1 MSSEASEA
9 FQSPE
14 NSSHES
20 DFYHDTSTE
29 SSHELS
35 YSIRS
40 PSSGA
45 TDAQVQSRKRSRSGE
60 PYRRIKSKRLKGCY
74 NDNYRALYNDCVTEA
89 AKRFGSSSPSFLA
102 RSQIGLSK
110 WSSQEKEVFFNAT
123 AKLGRDNI
131 PGIARAIGSKS
142 QVEVRE
148 YLLLL
153 RESYVQ
159 HNLNEA
165 QAKAIISPREIPAAV
180 ELSEECCNSL
190 DTAGEALAW
199 YQENYEAK
207 QEQKKFGD
215 CWLLGQDLA
224 EEIEAAISETATRT
238 EHALGKGDS
247 DDQPQMHKAEEGGMS
262 ATKGTLLNPE
272 PETPQILASV
282 PAAQL
287 LRLEKWI
294 ELSRELFMNSGIPGL
309 AENWRAIAD
318 PGEEPSLY
326 HTAFEDF
333 HRLAVSV
340 TQRLVQ
346 TAIFQA
352 MSRLRAQDWRTS
364 HSAKPF
370 VRKRDVL
377 TAIDILGMKHDSKDF
392 WITTARRCGVLV
404 YEENRPKFNSSP
416 RRKNR
421 RKSMNYDAVEE
432 LLEKSYGGKSHSKGL
447 EYATPQPLNLTIE
460 SQLTQTKIYY
470 SQSEQSSLGHDSSS
484 GSDFDGL
491 PMPARRRER
500 KTRKLEHDED
510 EYAENFDQKTSRLEE
525 EALWTM
531 LGQEPPAHVKEE
543 HEDLPNVP
551 TKRKEY
557 DDLVDWRDWTD
568 YQAEW
573 ERYGGIVSRE
583 EFLTNRVRVS
593 KSGAPQESS
602 ISNNE
607 RILGDAVSEGEES
620 SSSGMEYEA
629 FEQGDDSSEIDRSA
643 SRAEDGGFER
653 SERSGFAHSADQ
665 DEDQDGEIAS
675 DSDNRMADG

>member
-1 MSSEASEA
+1 
-9 FQSPE
+9 
-14 NSSHES
+14 
-20 DFYHDTSTE
+20 
-29 SSHELS
+29 
-35 YSIRS
+35 
-40 PSSGA
+40 
-45 TDAQVQSRKRSRSGE
+45 
-60 PYRRIKSKRLKGCY
+60 
-74 NDNYRALYNDCVTEA
+74 NDNYRALFNDCVTEA
-89 AKRFGSSSPSFLA
+89 AKRFGSSSPSFLT

-131 PGIARAIGSKS
+131 PGIAQAIGSKS
-142 QVEVRE
+142 QVEIRE

-153 RESYVQ
+153 QEGYVQ

-165 QAKAIISPREIPAAV
+165 QAKAIISLREIPAAV

-238 EHALGKGDS
+238 E
-247 DDQPQMHKAEEGGMS
+247 QGGMS

-272 PETPQILASV
+272 PETPQILASI

-333 HRLAVSV
+333 HRLAVGV

-377 TAIDILGMKHDSKDF
+377 TAIDILRMKHNSKDF

-432 LLEKSYGGKSHSKGL
+432 LLEESYGGKSHSKRS
-447 EYATPQPLNLTIE
+447 EYATPQPLNSTIE

-470 SQSEQSSLGHDSSS
+470 SQSERSSSGHDSSS

-500 KTRKLEHDED
+500 KTRKLEHVED
-510 EYAENFDQKTSRLEE
+510 EYAEKFDQKTSRLEE
-525 EALWTM
+525 ETLWTM
-531 LGQEPPAHVKEE
+531 LGQELPAHVKEE

-573 ERYGGIVSRE
+573 ERYGDIVSRE
-583 EFLTNRVRVS
+583 EFL
-593 KSGAPQESS
+593 A
-602 ISNNE
+602 
-607 RILGDAVSEGEES
+607 
-620 SSSGMEYEA
+620 
-629 FEQGDDSSEIDRSA
+629 
-643 SRAEDGGFER
+643 
-653 SERSGFAHSADQ
+653 
-665 DEDQDGEIAS
+665 
-675 DSDNRMADG
+675 